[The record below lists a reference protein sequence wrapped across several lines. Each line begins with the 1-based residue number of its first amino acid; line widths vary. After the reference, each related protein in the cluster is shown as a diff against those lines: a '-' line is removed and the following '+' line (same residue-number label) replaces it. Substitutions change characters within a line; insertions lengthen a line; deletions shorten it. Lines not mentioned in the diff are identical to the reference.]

1 LGYIVWYAALRPLTA
16 TRAAIAQLAVPALAA
31 MGGVVPVDDQLS
43 TRLIIAAAMILGGIM
58 LALSRHGRR
67 W

>member
-1 LGYIVWYAALRPLTA
+1 MWYAAPRRLTA
-16 TRAAIAQLAVPALAA
+16 TRAAIVQLAVPALAA
-31 MGGVVPVDDQLS
+31 MGGVVFVGEQLS